1 MYRQTSLKYH
11 ELLLEALLISTHDA
25 LDENGDIA
33 KRSSSPLFNPV
44 LAKQTFTRV
53 LAPTMSCFSLKYGRP
68 LCISPPTPVR
78 TTAGRFGGLDS
89 SSHAVVHFS
98 K

>member
-25 LDENGDIA
+25 IDENGDIA
-33 KRSSSPLFNPV
+33 KRSSSPLFNTV
-44 LAKQTFTRV
+44 LAKRTFTKALV
-53 LAPTMSCFSLKYGRP
+53 PTMSCFPLKYGRP

-78 TTAGRFGGLDS
+78 TTAGRIGGLG
-89 SSHAVVHFS
+89 
-98 K
+98 